1 MRLCDGDPGARAIP
15 LELKEIKRNDLARG
29 DLPYHSAYGRGFAFS
44 SFDSIALAV
53 KRSNLMIL
61 KRSPAFDQ
69 RVFYLSLAL
78 LLGVLAACAEVQV
91 RTLPPPPPTPKL
103 RVFVQAITEP
113 GKWRL
118 SEEEFTKRV
127 PRCVERVLM
136 ETGIYEMVSLEDSRS
151 ILAGAGPL
159 TRWDWAKKDWG
170 LARRVG
176 KGLHADYG
184 IIIIRSRTGGYIFWE
199 MTFLNVKTGEKYRS
213 VSRTSFQRYLGV
225 EDYAHIF
232 RIKYREIFREARR
245 DLLATAIQKSHVA
258 LLVTSVQPDPG
269 QPPPPPPAASPTSR
283 ITRGPK
289 EEKPPAASPRGI
301 KEAKALPPVP
311 VEDEPKSPVAG
322 RTPTAAVQSAPPPPQ
337 ISRPLVKEKAL
348 PAAPVEEKLK
358 SPDTGRVPTV
368 PAQSAPPPPQI
379 SGSLVK
385 EKVLPGVSVEEK
397 LKSPDTGR
405 VPTVP
410 AHSVPLP
417 PQISGPPVKEKALPV
432 VSKEI
437 GEVPQELAGAPVLDL
452 EKILTTESKPDGRKR
467 LAVYDLETSE
477 PLKVVALILS
487 ESLREELIRL
497 GSFALVNRENLVQ
510 VLKEIELQMTGLV
523 DEKQAVKVGK
533 GLAANQIV
541 LGRYGALGNT
551 AILQAKRIDVES
563 QGTLAMGS
571 LKCSQGRE
579 DELLAHMSDLARKL
593 AGGI

>member
-1 MRLCDGDPGARAIP
+1 MRLSDGDPGARAIP

-118 SEEEFTKRV
+118 SEEEFAKRV

-379 SGSLVK
+379 SG
-385 EKVLPGVSVEEK
+385 
-397 LKSPDTGR
+397 
-405 VPTVP
+405 
-410 AHSVPLP
+410 
-417 PQISGPPVKEKALPV
+417 PPVKEKALPV